1 MREILITFIFT
12 FFAATFILIG
22 IIFLALGVIKAMP
35 IAISL
40 LSTGLA
46 FGLAYGVTVDYAKWL
61 KGHYKRA

>member
-22 IIFLALGVIKAMP
+22 IICLALGIIKVMP

-46 FGLAYGVTVDYAKWL
+46 FGLAYGVTVDYEKWL